1 VTNNREESIPGPALV
16 LNVVPAEN
24 GSVVAVSG
32 ELDLAVASRLE
43 RELSRAISLDG
54 EGTVLD
60 LTDCDFVDSTAL
72 EVILHAGERI
82 RHLPHATKMR
92 VVSPNAQVRRVM
104 ELTGSDRL
112 LARFDTRR
120 EALASLPRGSQQ
132 G

>member
-1 VTNNREESIPGPALV
+1 MTNNREESIPGPGLV
-16 LNVVPAEN
+16 LNVVPVEN
-24 GSVVAVSG
+24 GSVLAVSG

-82 RHLPHATKMR
+82 RRLPHATKMR
-92 VVSPNAQVRRVM
+92 VVSPNPQVRRVM

-120 EALASLPRGSQQ
+120 EALTSLPRNPQQ